1 MRVERLNVPG
11 VHGVHLDSPEG
22 EVDPAL
28 QGAHSDAELDL
39 RLGLAVPA
47 AHAVHGARPVAD
59 QEPGLQTE
67 MQADL
72 DVDWG
77 GEDKSLSHGK
87 QHCSFVHPELGL
99 YVPSGQDTH
108 VEAY

>member
-77 GEDKSLSHGK
+77 GEEYSLGHSR
-87 QHCSFVHPELGL
+87 QSFTFTDPAFGL
-99 YVPSGQDTH
+99 YVPAEHDTH

>member
-22 EVDPAL
+22 EVDPAV

-47 AHAVHGARPVAD
+47 AQAVHGDRPEAD
-59 QEPGLQTE
+59 QDPGLQTE
-67 MQADL
+67 MQSSDF
-72 DVDWG
+72 VDWG
-77 GEDKSLSHGK
+77 GEDKSFGH
-87 QHCSFVHPELGL
+87 
-99 YVPSGQDTH
+99 
-108 VEAY
+108 